1 MGYKQVTGGQIGKLG
16 EVGGGAG
23 WSRWV
28 TGGQIWIV
36 GEVGGGGGGRAGC
49 LEPRCSRWCRT
60 QTRMTGT
67 PATMIAINV
76 DTYQNL
82 K

>member
-28 TGGQIWIV
+28 TGEQIWIV
-36 GEVGGGGGGRAGC
+36 WEVGGGGGGRAGC
-49 LEPRCSRWCRT
+49 LELRCSRWCRT

-67 PATMIAINV
+67 PGTIIAIFEISIHIKN
-76 DTYQNL
+76 
-82 K
+82 